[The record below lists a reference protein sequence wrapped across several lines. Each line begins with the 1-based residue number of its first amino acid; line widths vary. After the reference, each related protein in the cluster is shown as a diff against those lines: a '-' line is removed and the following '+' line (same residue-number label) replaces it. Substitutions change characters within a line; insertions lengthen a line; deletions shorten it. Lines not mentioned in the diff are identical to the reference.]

1 MNEEAEK
8 MTESVEKK
16 KIGKISHYYGKIGVA
31 VIDLEDTLSVGDTI
45 EISGP
50 ATNVTQTVDS
60 MQIEHENVQQ
70 AKKGQ
75 SIGMKVNDRVR
86 ENDVVYKII
95 G

>member
-1 MNEEAEK
+1 MDGE
-8 MTESVEKK
+8 VEKK

-31 VIDLEDTLSVGDTI
+31 VVDLEDTLAVGDTI

-60 MQIEHENVQQ
+60 MQIEHENVKQ

-75 SIGMKVNDRVR
+75 SIGMKVSDRVR

-95 G
+95 E

>member
-1 MNEEAEK
+1 MDGE
-8 MTESVEKK
+8 VEKK
-16 KIGKISHYYGKIGVA
+16 KIGKISHYYSKIGVA
-31 VIDLEDTLSVGDTI
+31 VVDLEDTLVVGDTI

-60 MQIEHENVQQ
+60 MQIEHENVKQ

-75 SIGMKVNDRVR
+75 SIGMKVSDRVR

-95 G
+95 E